1 MLDAIWNFLTVNL
14 GTKIISVVIA
24 VVLWVVVLGSV
35 TVVEMMLLRWG
46 KRLFAAPLPALG
58 VPLTERWVEPLT
70 LSGAAMTAYGLAF
83 VAANGFAPDGQF
95 PLVAA
100 VAFVVGALLVAV
112 RPTEFA
118 RQKAGTVPTTG
129 G

>member
-1 MLDAIWNFLTVNL
+1 
-14 GTKIISVVIA
+14 
-24 VVLWVVVLGSV
+24 
-35 TVVEMMLLRWG
+35 MMLLWWG
-46 KRLFAAPLPALG
+46 KRLFAAPLPALV
-58 VPLTERWVEPLT
+58 VPLTERWVEPIT

-112 RPTEFA
+112 RPTELT
-118 RQKAGTVPTTG
+118 RQKTGAVPTTG